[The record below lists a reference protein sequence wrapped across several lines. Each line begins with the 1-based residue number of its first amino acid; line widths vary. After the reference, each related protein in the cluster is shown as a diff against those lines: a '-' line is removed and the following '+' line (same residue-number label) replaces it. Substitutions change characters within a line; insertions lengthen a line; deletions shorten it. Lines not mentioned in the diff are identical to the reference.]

1 MLALAAVALAAF
13 LISLACTPLCRV
25 ACHRL
30 GWLDQPGARRV
41 HRTPIPRI
49 GGVAIFLG
57 YAAACGLM
65 RFLPLPATPV
75 AALFPGAILVFGIG
89 LTDDLAGLKP
99 WIKLA
104 GQIAAG
110 LLAYAAGVQIRSIG
124 GLTLPV
130 MAQAPLTVFWLL
142 ACTNAFNLIDGLD
155 GLAAGVGLCATLT
168 ALLSSAFTGNTALA
182 LVTAALAGALVG
194 FLPYNFN
201 PASIFMGDC
210 GSLTLGFLLGCFGVV
225 WSQKSATLV
234 GVTAPLLAFAL
245 PLLDAGLA
253 IARRYL
259 RGQAIFGAD
268 RRHIHHRLLARG
280 LTTRR
285 VVYLLYAFAGAAAG
299 LSLVVGANRGN
310 LAGPALLLFCALVW
324 IAVDYLGYEEFETAR
339 HLLFGGGLRHLIDA
353 NVSIGQMEQAIRTA
367 GDLEGCWDALLAGSR
382 SAGFSRASLDL
393 EGRRLSASLTAG
405 DSGEC
410 WDVRIPL
417 YGSGYISLS
426 VPFDSPQPP
435 ATVSIL
441 ARSVRS
447 AFLDRIG
454 ACHPAGAEEFTADLA
469 RLALATGGPVEAPAV
484 GVDLK

>member
-1 MLALAAVALAAF
+1 
-13 LISLACTPLCRV
+13 
-25 ACHRL
+25 
-30 GWLDQPGARRV
+30 
-41 HRTPIPRI
+41 
-49 GGVAIFLG
+49 
-57 YAAACGLM
+57 
-65 RFLPLPATPV
+65 
-75 AALFPGAILVFGIG
+75 
-89 LTDDLAGLKP
+89 
-99 WIKLA
+99 
-104 GQIAAG
+104 
-110 LLAYAAGVQIRSIG
+110 
-124 GLTLPV
+124 
-130 MAQAPLTVFWLL
+130 
-142 ACTNAFNLIDGLD
+142 
-155 GLAAGVGLCATLT
+155 
-168 ALLSSAFTGNTALA
+168 
-182 LVTAALAGALVG
+182 
-194 FLPYNFN
+194 
-201 PASIFMGDC
+201 
-210 GSLTLGFLLGCFGVV
+210 
-225 WSQKSATLV
+225 
-234 GVTAPLLAFAL
+234 LLAFAL